1 MESKIPKTKSPN
13 VEKYAEDDLRTA
25 YRFAQKIYQEFGTF
39 LKAVVL
45 FGSTTKLPQKRGD
58 IDILVLIDDAT
69 LTLTPELVE
78 TYRIIIEKSI
88 AEISTRLHVISLK
101 LTTFWEYVRAGDPV
115 GINILRDGVAIL
127 DTGFFDPLQALLLRG
142 RIKPSPEAIWN
153 YFARAPKTLHNSR
166 WHLLQATLDLYWAV
180 IDSAHAVLMKVG
192 EIPPSPDHV
201 ADLME
206 EKLAKPKLI
215 ERKYV
220 DLMKRFYT
228 LSKKIIYREIKDIS
242 GKEYE
247 HYYKDAEMFVN
258 RMQEFIN
265 KE

>member
-1 MESKIPKTKSPN
+1 MKFTAPKSEGSN
-13 VEKYAEDDLRTA
+13 VKKYSEDELDIA
-25 YRFAQKIYQEFGTF
+25 YKFSQKIYKEFGTF

-45 FGSTTKLPQKRGD
+45 FGSTTKTPKKESD
-58 IDILVLIDDAT
+58 IDILVLIDDASVV
-69 LTLTPELVE
+69 LTPELVE
-78 TYRIIIEKSI
+78 TYRIIIEKCI
-88 AEISTRLHVISLK
+88 AETSTRLHVTSLK

-142 RIKPSPEAIWN
+142 RIRPTPESIWN
-153 YFARAPKTLHNSR
+153 YFARAPRTLHNSR

-180 IDSAHAVLMKVG
+180 IDSAHAVLMKIG
-192 EIPPSPDHV
+192 EIPPSPEHA

-206 EKLAKPKLI
+206 EKLVRPRLI
-215 ERKYV
+215 EGKYV
-220 DLMKRFYT
+220 ELMRRFYS
-228 LSKKIIYREIKDIS
+228 LSKRIIYREVKDIT
-242 GKEYE
+242 GAEYE

-265 KE
+265 KK